1 MGRMRRP
8 TARRRHEIFS
18 CAVFEHATVK
28 QRKYTSN
35 GVFRQFFRDFNRVY
49 FQTHSN
55 QKKFVAM
62 SDGAS
67 SVREVVVDADHGG
80 QRLDNFLSRELGQVP
95 RSLVY
100 RLIRTGQ
107 VRINGGRVKPMRK
120 LVTGDR
126 VRIPPVRDP
135 RASAGPPVKVPQA
148 RVAEIEGRIAHS
160 QDEFIV
166 VDKPAGLASQAGT
179 GLAWG
184 LNDIMTRIDSRAVPV
199 HRLDRETSGLMLFA
213 LGAANARELQ
223 QCFLRGEVEKR
234 YLALLDGHLDQPRVD
249 VDMPLKKIRDG
260 SGQHRVI
267 PAEDGQAARSSF
279 KRLERLARRDFVE
292 VRIETGRTHQI
303 RAHARYLGTPVA
315 GDERYNPG
323 SPPAGLDRLF
333 LHAGYL
339 HLPWPE
345 DQIFSS
351 PLPAELN
358 RILEHLR

>member
-1 MGRMRRP
+1 
-8 TARRRHEIFS
+8 
-18 CAVFEHATVK
+18 
-28 QRKYTSN
+28 
-35 GVFRQFFRDFNRVY
+35 
-49 FQTHSN
+49 
-55 QKKFVAM
+55 M
-62 SDGAS
+62 SDGAGT
-67 SVREVVVDADHGG
+67 VREVVVDGDHGG

-107 VRINGGRVKPMRK
+107 VRINGGRAKPMRK
-120 LVTGDR
+120 LETGDR

-135 RASAGPPVKVPQA
+135 RASGAQPA
-148 RVAEIEGRIAHS
+148 RVPESRIAEIHERIVHR

-166 VDKPAGLASQAGT
+166 VDKPGGLASQAGT

-184 LNDIMTRIDSRAVPV
+184 LNDIMTRIESRAVPV

-213 LGAANARELQ
+213 LGAASARELQ
-223 QCFLRGEVEKR
+223 RAFRSGKVGKR

-249 VDMPLKKIRDG
+249 VDMPLKKIRDA

-279 KRLERLARRDFVE
+279 KRLERLKRHDFVE

-303 RAHARYLGTPVA
+303 RVHAQHLGTPVA

-323 SPPAGLDRLF
+323 SPPAGLNRLF
-333 LHAGYL
+333 LHAAYL
-339 HLPWPE
+339 RLPWPE
-345 DQIFSS
+345 DQVFSS

-358 RILEHLR
+358 QILERLR

>member
-1 MGRMRRP
+1 
-8 TARRRHEIFS
+8 
-18 CAVFEHATVK
+18 
-28 QRKYTSN
+28 
-35 GVFRQFFRDFNRVY
+35 
-49 FQTHSN
+49 
-55 QKKFVAM
+55 M
-62 SDGAS
+62 SES
-67 SVREVVVDADHGG
+67 HKSVREVVVDADHSG
-80 QRLDNFLSRELGQVP
+80 QRLDNFLSRQLGQVP

-120 LVTGDR
+120 LSTGDR

-135 RASAGPPVKVPQA
+135 GSQPVGVPAA
-148 RVAEIEGRIAHS
+148 RVAEMAQRIVHRQA
-160 QDEFIV
+160 EFML

-184 LNDIMTRIDSRAVPV
+184 LNDIMTRIEPRALPV

-223 QCFLRGEVEKR
+223 QRFRSGEISKR

-249 VDMPLKKIRDG
+249 VDRPLKKIRDG

-267 PAEDGQAARSSF
+267 VAGDGQPARSSF
-279 KRLERLARRDFVE
+279 RRLERFGGGEHGYDFVE

-303 RAHARYLGTPVA
+303 RVHAQDLGVPIA
-315 GDERYNPG
+315 GDGRYNLHP
-323 SPPAGLDRLF
+323 PPAGLERLF

-339 HLPWPE
+339 RLPWPE
-345 DQIFSS
+345 DQVFSS
-351 PLPAELN
+351 PLPDELN

>member
-1 MGRMRRP
+1 MS
-8 TARRRHEIFS
+8 E
-18 CAVFEHATVK
+18 ATP
-28 QRKYTSN
+28 
-35 GVFRQFFRDFNRVY
+35 
-49 FQTHSN
+49 
-55 QKKFVAM
+55 
-62 SDGAS
+62 

-80 QRLDNFLSRELGQVP
+80 QRLDNFLARELGQVP

-107 VRINGGRVKPMRK
+107 VRINGGRAKPMRK
-120 LVTGDR
+120 LATGDR

-135 RASAGPPVKVPQA
+135 RGPDASPVTVPEA
-148 RVAEIEGRIAHS
+148 RIVEMRDRIVHR
-160 QDEFIV
+160 QNELIV

-184 LNDIMTRIDSRAVPV
+184 LNDIMTRIEPRALPV

-223 QCFLRGEVEKR
+223 QRFRSGEVEKR

-267 PAEDGQAARSSF
+267 PAEDGQPARSSF
-279 KRLERLARRDFVE
+279 KRLEQLGARDFVE

-303 RAHARYLGTPVA
+303 RAHARYLDAPVS

-339 HLPWPE
+339 RLPWPE
-345 DQIFSS
+345 DQVFSS

-358 RILEHLR
+358 QILERLR

>member
-1 MGRMRRP
+1 MIVHAQFSNTRP
-8 TARRRHEIFS
+8 SGGTSILQLLFFGNFS
-18 CAVFEHATVK
+18 
-28 QRKYTSN
+28 S
-35 GVFRQFFRDFNRVY
+35 GFNLVY
-49 FQTHSN
+49 FRIRLDRSSGTRQGPGD
-55 QKKFVAM
+55 M
-62 SDGAS
+62 SEDAGT
-67 SVREVVVDADHGG
+67 VREVVVDADHGR

-107 VRINGGRVKPMRK
+107 VRVNGGRAKPMRK
-120 LVTGDR
+120 LETGDR

-135 RASAGPPVKVPQA
+135 RGSGVQPVRVPAS
-148 RVAEIEGRIAHS
+148 RISEIQGRIVHR

-184 LNDIMTRIDSRAVPV
+184 LNDIMSRIDARALPV

-223 QCFLRGEVEKR
+223 QRFRSGEVAKC

-267 PAEDGQAARSSF
+267 AAEDGQAARSSF
-279 KRLERLARRDFVE
+279 KRLERLKRHDFVE

-303 RAHARYLGTPVA
+303 RAHAHYLGTPVA

-323 SPPAGLDRLF
+323 SPPAGLTRLF
-333 LHAGYL
+333 LHAAYL
-339 HLPWPE
+339 RLPWPE
-345 DQIFSS
+345 DQVFSS

-358 RILEHLR
+358 QTLEHLR

>member
-1 MGRMRRP
+1 
-8 TARRRHEIFS
+8 
-18 CAVFEHATVK
+18 
-28 QRKYTSN
+28 
-35 GVFRQFFRDFNRVY
+35 
-49 FQTHSN
+49 
-55 QKKFVAM
+55 M
-62 SDGAS
+62 SDVNS
-67 SVREVVVDADHGG
+67 SVREVVIDGDHGG
-80 QRLDNFLSRELGQVP
+80 QRLDNFLSRELGKVP

-120 LVTGDR
+120 LRAGDR

-135 RASAGPPVKVPQA
+135 RPSDGSPANVPQA
-148 RVAEIEGRIAHS
+148 RIAEMENRISHR

-184 LNDIMTRIDSRAVPV
+184 LNDIMACINSRAVPV

-213 LGAANARELQ
+213 LGPANARELQ
-223 QCFLRGEVEKR
+223 QRFVTGEVEKR

-260 SGQHRVI
+260 SGQHRVV
-267 PAEDGQAARSSF
+267 PADDGQTARSSF
-279 KRLERLARRDFVE
+279 KRLEKLQRHDFVE

-303 RAHARYLGTPVA
+303 RAHARFLGTPVA

-339 HLPWPE
+339 RLPWPE
-345 DQIFSS
+345 DQVFSS
-351 PLPAELN
+351 PLPADLN
-358 RILEHLR
+358 QILERLR

>member
-1 MGRMRRP
+1 
-8 TARRRHEIFS
+8 
-18 CAVFEHATVK
+18 
-28 QRKYTSN
+28 
-35 GVFRQFFRDFNRVY
+35 
-49 FQTHSN
+49 
-55 QKKFVAM
+55 M

-120 LVTGDR
+120 LETGDR

-135 RASAGPPVKVPQA
+135 REHAPSIKVPTA
-148 RVAEIEGRIAHS
+148 RLTEMKGRIVHW
-160 QDEFIV
+160 QDEFLV

-184 LNDIMTRIDSRAVPV
+184 LNDIMTQIDSRAVPV

-213 LGAANARELQ
+213 LGAANARQLQ
-223 QCFLRGEVEKR
+223 QCFVSGEVEKR
-234 YLALLDGHLDQPRVD
+234 YLALLDGHLGQPGVNVD
-249 VDMPLKKIRDG
+249 IPLKKIRDG

-267 PAEDGQAARSSF
+267 PSQGGQTARSSF
-279 KRLERLARRDFVE
+279 KRLEQVGTRDFVE

-303 RAHARYLGTPVA
+303 RAHAHYLGTPIA

-323 SPPAGLDRLF
+323 APPAGLNRLF

-339 HLPWPE
+339 RLPWPD
-345 DQIFSS
+345 DQVFSA

-358 RILEHLR
+358 QILERLR

>member
-1 MGRMRRP
+1 M
-8 TARRRHEIFS
+8 HEG
-18 CAVFEHATVK
+18 
-28 QRKYTSN
+28 TS
-35 GVFRQFFRDFNRVY
+35 
-49 FQTHSN
+49 T
-55 QKKFVAM
+55 
-62 SDGAS
+62 
-67 SVREVVVDADHGG
+67 VREVVVDADSGG
-80 QRLDNFLSRELGQVP
+80 QRLDNFLLRELGQVP

-120 LVTGDR
+120 LKIGDR

-135 RASAGPPVKVPQA
+135 HETDASPVKVPEA
-148 RVAEIEGRIAHS
+148 RVAEMRGRIVHH
-160 QDEFIV
+160 QDEFMV
-166 VDKPAGLASQAGT
+166 VDKPAGLASQGGT

-223 QCFLRGEVEKR
+223 HCFRSGGVEKR
-234 YLALLDGHLDQPRVD
+234 YLALLDGHLDQPRMD

-267 PAEDGQAARSSF
+267 AAEDGQPARSSF
-279 KRLERLARRDFVE
+279 KRLEQLHRHDFVE
-292 VRIETGRTHQI
+292 VSIETGRTHQI
-303 RAHARYLGTPVA
+303 RVHAQHLGAPIA
-315 GDERYNPG
+315 GDGRYNPD
-323 SPPAGLDRLF
+323 SSPAGLDRLF

-339 HLPWPE
+339 RLPWPE
-345 DQIFSS
+345 DLVLSS

-358 RILEHLR
+358 QILECLR

>member
-1 MGRMRRP
+1 
-8 TARRRHEIFS
+8 
-18 CAVFEHATVK
+18 
-28 QRKYTSN
+28 
-35 GVFRQFFRDFNRVY
+35 
-49 FQTHSN
+49 
-55 QKKFVAM
+55 M
-62 SDGAS
+62 SDEAG

-120 LVTGDR
+120 LETGDR

-135 RASAGPPVKVPQA
+135 REHAPTVKVPTA
-148 RVAEIEGRIAHS
+148 RITEMRGRVVHS
-160 QDEFIV
+160 QNEFMV

-184 LNDIMTRIDSRAVPV
+184 LNDIMARIDSRAAPV

-223 QCFLRGEVEKR
+223 RCFRDGEIEKR

-267 PAEDGQAARSSF
+267 PAGDGQPARSSF
-279 KRLERLARRDFVE
+279 KRLERLQGHDFVE
-292 VRIETGRTHQI
+292 VSIETGRTHQI
-303 RAHARYLGTPVA
+303 RAHAQYLGTPIA

-323 SPPAGLDRLF
+323 SPPVGLDRLF
-333 LHAGYL
+333 LHAAYL
-339 HLPWPE
+339 RLPWPE
-345 DQIFSS
+345 DQVFSAL
-351 PLPAELN
+351 LPAELN
-358 RILEHLR
+358 QILERLR

>member
-1 MGRMRRP
+1 
-8 TARRRHEIFS
+8 
-18 CAVFEHATVK
+18 
-28 QRKYTSN
+28 
-35 GVFRQFFRDFNRVY
+35 
-49 FQTHSN
+49 
-55 QKKFVAM
+55 M
-62 SDGAS
+62 SEGAS
-67 SVREVVVDADHGG
+67 SVREVVVDVDHDG
-80 QRLDNFLSRELGQVP
+80 QRLDNFLLRELGQVP

-120 LVTGDR
+120 LKTGDR

-135 RASAGPPVKVPQA
+135 RGTDASPVRVPEA
-148 RVAEIEGRIAHS
+148 RIDEMRARIVHG
-160 QDEFIV
+160 QDEFIL

-184 LNDIMTRIDSRAVPV
+184 LNDIMTRIDSRAIPV

-223 QCFLRGEVEKR
+223 QRFRNGEVEKR

-249 VDMPLKKIRDG
+249 VSVPLKKIRDG

-267 PAEDGQAARSSF
+267 PADDGQSARSSF
-279 KRLERLARRDFVE
+279 KRLERLARHDFVE

-303 RAHARYLGTPVA
+303 RVHAQHLGAPVV

-323 SPPAGLDRLF
+323 SPPAGVTRLF
-333 LHAGYL
+333 LHAAYL
-339 HLPWPE
+339 RLPWPE
-345 DQIFSS
+345 DQVFSS

-358 RILEHLR
+358 QILERLR